1 MNEQSVICGQNRG
14 FAGLRQLAE
23 DDDGVCHQA
32 QFFAIFRRSTW
43 KKKKFLVLFV
53 IAGAQ
58 GLFGYPAAFFLRCL
72 SRFPLNSGLCLLPSP
87 CFPLFFRHASQ
98 VLFFPLPRPSE
109 TQQAKVE
116 TEIVQKS
123 LIAVVA
129 HRCILVC
136 LPAAP
141 PPCRSPHRECFLLHS
156 SACPT
161 AMKKNGKYQ

>member
-1 MNEQSVICGQNRG
+1 MTTVFVTKRS
-14 FAGLRQLAE
+14 FS
-23 DDDGVCHQA
+23 

-98 VLFFPLPRPSE
+98 VPFFPPT
-109 TQQAKVE
+109 TQ
-116 TEIVQKS
+116 
-123 LIAVVA
+123 
-129 HRCILVC
+129 RN
-136 LPAAP
+136 
-141 PPCRSPHRECFLLHS
+141 
-156 SACPT
+156 T
-161 AMKKNGKYQ
+161 AGEG